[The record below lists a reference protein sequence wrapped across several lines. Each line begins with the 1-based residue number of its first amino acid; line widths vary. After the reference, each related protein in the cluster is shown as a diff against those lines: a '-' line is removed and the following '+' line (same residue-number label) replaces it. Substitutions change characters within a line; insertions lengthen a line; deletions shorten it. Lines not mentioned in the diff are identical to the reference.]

1 MADGLHAVL
10 AQDAPIQLAAEIVC
24 APGEV
29 LALVG
34 PSGSGKSTVLRCL
47 AGLYTPKSGHIV
59 CAGETWL
66 DSAAGICLPP
76 ARRRIGMV
84 FQSYALFPHLTALE
98 NVLEGMD
105 DPDSPA
111 SRGRGLELLAKVHL
125 DGLEARRPRQLS
137 GGQQQRVAL
146 ARALARE
153 PHVLLL
159 DEPFSAV
166 DRATRERLYGELA
179 ELRRE
184 LAMPV
189 VLVTHDL
196 DEAVILADRLT
207 LLAQGRSIQSGPPLE
222 VMQQP
227 ASLEAARLA
236 GVENCFEA
244 RVIAHC
250 LDGAYTLLAWNGIEI
265 KARLQTAFPVGSK
278 VAWAIPSAGVLLA
291 SRTPGRPQNDLA
303 PSGGGSEGVPEPGAH
318 PMPRNRPPQGGLD
331 HPLEGRVTRM
341 LRLADRVRLRV
352 RVAGEREVTL
362 SMSAPRHLA
371 ERYDLAEE
379 KTIPLRLRGEHIHLM
394 PAEDIGEP
402 PQ

>member
-1 MADGLHAVL
+1 MAEGLRAVL
-10 AQDAPIQLAAEIVC
+10 AQETPIPLAAEIAC

-47 AGLYTPKSGHIV
+47 AGLYTAKSGRIE

-66 DSAAGICLPP
+66 DSAVGINLPP

-111 SRGRGLELLAKVHL
+111 SRERGLELLAKVHL

-222 VMQQP
+222 VMQRP

-236 GVENCFEA
+236 GLENLFEA

-250 LDGAYTLLAWNGIEI
+250 PDGAYTLLAWNGIEI
-265 KARLQTAFPVGSK
+265 KARLQTAFPVGSE
-278 VAWAIPSAGVLLA
+278 VAWAIPSASVLL
-291 SRTPGRPQNDLA
+291 
-303 PSGGGSEGVPEPGAH
+303 
-318 PMPRNRPPQGGLD
+318 MPRNRPPQGGLD

-341 LRLADRVRLRV
+341 LRLADQVRLRV
-352 RVAGEREVTL
+352 RVAAEREVTL

-371 ERYDLAEE
+371 ERYDLAEGQA
-379 KTIPLRLRGEHIHLM
+379 IPLRLRGEHIHLM
-394 PAEDIGEP
+394 PAEDIREP
-402 PQ
+402 SQ

>member
-1 MADGLHAVL
+1 VANELRAEL
-10 AQDAPIQLAAEIVC
+10 RQDAPIPLAAEIAC

-34 PSGSGKSTVLRCL
+34 PSGSGKSTVLRSL
-47 AGLYTPKSGHIV
+47 AGLYTPKQGRIE
-59 CAGETWL
+59 CGGETWL
-66 DSAAGICLPP
+66 DTAAGIRLPP

-105 DPDSPA
+105 DPTSPR
-111 SRGRGLELLAKVHL
+111 SRTRGRELLAKVHL

-184 LAMPV
+184 LSMPV

-207 LLAQGRSIQSGPPLE
+207 LLAHGRTIQSGPPLE
-222 VMQQP
+222 VMQHP
-227 ASLEAARLA
+227 VSLESARLA
-236 GVENCFEA
+236 GVENRFEA
-244 RVIAHC
+244 RVVAHC
-250 LDGAYTLLAWNGIEI
+250 PDGGYTLLAWNGTEI
-265 KARLQTAFPVGSK
+265 KARLQTGFPVGAP
-278 VAWAIPSAGVLLA
+278 VAWAIPSASVLL
-291 SRTPGRPQNDLA
+291 
-303 PSGGGSEGVPEPGAH
+303 
-318 PMPRNRPPQGGLD
+318 MPRNRPPSGGLD
-331 HPLEGRVTRM
+331 HPLEGRVTGV
-341 LRLADRVRLRV
+341 LRLVDRVRLRV
-352 RVAGEREVTL
+352 RVDGAQPATL
-362 SMSAPRHLA
+362 HMSVPRHLA
-371 ERYDLAEE
+371 ERHDLTEGRP
-379 KTIPLRLRGEHIHLM
+379 IPLRLRGEHIHLM
-394 PAEDIGEP
+394 PADG
-402 PQ
+402 QAAR

>member
-1 MADGLHAVL
+1 MAEGLRAVL
-10 AQDAPIQLAAEIVC
+10 AQDAPIPLDAEIAC

-47 AGLYTPKSGHIV
+47 AGLYAPKHGRV
-59 CAGETWL
+59 TCGGETWL
-66 DSAAGICLPP
+66 DTDAGVRLPP

-105 DPDSPA
+105 DPAA
-111 SRGRGLELLAKVHL
+111 STSRSKGLELLTKVHL
-125 DGLEARRPRQLS
+125 DGLEARRPHQLS

-196 DEAVILADRLT
+196 DEAAILADRMT
-207 LLAQGRSIQSGPPLE
+207 LLARGRSLQSGPPLE
-222 VMQQP
+222 VMQRP
-227 ASLEAARLA
+227 VSLEAARLA
-236 GVENCFEA
+236 GVENRFHA
-244 RVIAHC
+244 RVVAHC
-250 LDGAYTLLAWNGIEI
+250 PDGGHTLLAWNGMEI
-265 KARLQTAFPVGSK
+265 KARLQTIFAVGSE
-278 VAWAIPSAGVLLA
+278 VAWAIPSASVLLMPKN
-291 SRTPGRPQNDLA
+291 RL
-303 PSGGGSEGVPEPGAH
+303 PS
-318 PMPRNRPPQGGLD
+318 GGLD
-331 HPLEGRVTRM
+331 HLLDGKVEGA
-341 LRLADRVRLRV
+341 LRLTDRVKLKV
-352 RVAGEREVTL
+352 RVPGERAVTL
-362 SMSAPRHLA
+362 HMSVPRHLA
-371 ERYDLAEE
+371 ERHHLEE
-379 KTIPLRLRGEHIHLM
+379 GKSIPLRLRGEHIHLM
-394 PAEDIGEP
+394 PTGETA
-402 PQ
+402 